1 MVQDLQ
7 VGFTAAMT
15 ELSNIQDEDKKL
27 YDKLSDSKQEQEVQ
41 MRDVLQLVQTLKVC
55 TCFPDFF
62 TCGFYKKRLAF
73 LSFLFVRS

>member
-55 TCFPDFF
+55 TCFPLALKIFLLAVSI
-62 TCGFYKKRLAF
+62 KRD
-73 LSFLFVRS
+73 

>member
-55 TCFPDFF
+55 TYFH
-62 TCGFYKKRLAF
+62 LH
-73 LSFLFVRS
+73 